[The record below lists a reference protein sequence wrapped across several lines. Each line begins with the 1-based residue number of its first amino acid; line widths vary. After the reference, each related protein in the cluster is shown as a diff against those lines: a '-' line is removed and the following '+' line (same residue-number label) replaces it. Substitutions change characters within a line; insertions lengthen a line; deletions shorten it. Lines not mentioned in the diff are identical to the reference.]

1 MTARPLSERAK
12 HRLKIAAGL
21 LRGMGRKLDFP
32 RDQFYERIQQELAG
46 LTDDERRHL
55 KELADWVEAYDRADE
70 ARSAAERFLSRGR
83 NDKSKDEG
91 EA

>member
-32 RDQFYERIQQELAG
+32 RDQFYERIQQELAALG
-46 LTDDERRHL
+46 EDERATL
-55 KELADWVEAYDRADE
+55 KELTDWVEAYDRADS
-70 ARSAAERFLSRGR
+70 ARLAANEFLKRGKSR
-83 NDKSKDEG
+83 DQDDTE
-91 EA
+91 

>member
-32 RDQFYERIQQELAG
+32 RDQFYERIQQELAALG
-46 LTDDERRHL
+46 EDERATL
-55 KELADWVEAYDRADE
+55 KELTDWVEAYDRADS
-70 ARSAAERFLSRGR
+70 ARSAANEFLKRGKSR
-83 NDKSKDEG
+83 DQDDTE
-91 EA
+91 

>member
-1 MTARPLSERAK
+1 MTARPLSKRAK

-32 RDQFYERIQQELAG
+32 RDQFYERIQQELAR
-46 LTDDERRHL
+46 LPNDQRQHL

-70 ARSAAERFLSRGR
+70 ARSAAEKFLGR
-83 NDKSKDEG
+83 SKNAKIKGEDE
-91 EA
+91 A